1 VRSIEERVDD
11 ATVLWEAGRYEGA
24 FLLAIVA
31 LIARARQDFP
41 KPMSEGAILRRYIE
55 SRVATRLSV
64 EYRGTQWPIEDVFY
78 KWFRCEI
85 VHAGDLPVD
94 IELIGDSAT
103 SELSVRAGGA
113 PDYRLLVSRSWFH
126 QFLAWARE

>member
-11 ATVLWEAGRYEGA
+11 AMVLWEAGRYEGA
-24 FLLAIVA
+24 FLLALVA

-41 KPMSEGAILRRYIE
+41 KPMGEGASLRRYIE
-55 SRVATRLSV
+55 SRFPTRLSV
-64 EYRGTQWPIEDVFY
+64 ECRGERWSVEDIFY

-103 SELSVRAGGA
+103 NDLSVRAGGA

-126 QFLAWARE
+126 ELLAWARA